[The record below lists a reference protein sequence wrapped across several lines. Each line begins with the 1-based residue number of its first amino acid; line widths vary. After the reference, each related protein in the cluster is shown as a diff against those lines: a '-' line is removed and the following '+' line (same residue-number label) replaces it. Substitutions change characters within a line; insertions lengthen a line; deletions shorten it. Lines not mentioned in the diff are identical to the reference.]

1 MNLGKF
7 GEIWGR
13 NFGKSHNLGK
23 SPKFQKKRGISRTRL
38 YLVLPCTTIY
48 RCLYSYVPPCTT
60 IYHHIG
66 VAYNIMQVQGS
77 TYWYKQVSTIIG
89 ITYVSTYW
97 YVPFWGFSY
106 LLVSTSVRTCAY
118 WYIPPCTAILVYTI
132 LYCRN
137 LPVRLWS
144 PTMISFNFKFT
155 GFRLLVFRL
164 QRDLKLGHQ
173 IIMISFPDG
182 KPEEIIKD
190 SLMIRV
196 IGMMTVA
203 KS

>member
-1 MNLGKF
+1 
-7 GEIWGR
+7 
-13 NFGKSHNLGK
+13 
-23 SPKFQKKRGISRTRL
+23 
-38 YLVLPCTTIY
+38 
-48 RCLYSYVPPCTT
+48 
-60 IYHHIG
+60 
-66 VAYNIMQVQGS
+66 
-77 TYWYKQVSTIIG
+77 
-89 ITYVSTYW
+89 
-97 YVPFWGFSY
+97 
-106 LLVSTSVRTCAY
+106 
-118 WYIPPCTAILVYTI
+118 
-132 LYCRN
+132 
-137 LPVRLWS
+137 
-144 PTMISFNFKFT
+144 MISFNFKFT